1 MSDPFLGEIRMFG
14 FDFAPQGWAL
24 CDGQVLSIN
33 QNQALFSLL
42 GSVYGGDGR
51 TTFALPDLRSRV
63 PIHQGQGAGL
73 SSYVRGQAGG
83 AEAVTLAAAQM
94 PEHTHSVKASNRAAT
109 ADKPD
114 GRALARSGSQTY
126 TAHPDTSTVMNATV
140 IGDAGGSEP
149 HNNIQPYLTVNFCIA
164 TVGNFPART

>member
-1 MSDPFLGEIRMFG
+1 
-14 FDFAPQGWAL
+14 
-24 CDGQVLSIN
+24 V
-33 QNQALFSLL
+33 
-42 GSVYGGDGR
+42 
-51 TTFALPDLRSRV
+51 
-63 PIHQGQGAGL
+63 
-73 SSYVRGQAGG
+73 GG

-94 PEHTHSVKASNRAAT
+94 PEHTHSVKASSRAAT

-126 TAHPDTSTVMNATV
+126 TAHPDTSTVMNATM

-164 TVGNFPART
+164 TVGIFPARP

>member
-1 MSDPFLGEIRMFG
+1 MFG
-14 FDFAPQGWAL
+14 FGCDFAPQGWAL
-24 CDGQVLSIN
+24 CNGQVLPIN

-51 TTFALPDLRSRV
+51 STSALADLRSRV
-63 PIHQGQGAGL
+63 PIQQGPGAGL
-73 SSYVRGQAGG
+73 SSYVQGQAGG

-94 PEHTHSVKASNRAAT
+94 PEHTHSVKASNRGAT

-126 TAHPDTSTVMNATV
+126 TAHPDTSTVMNATMS
-140 IGDAGGSEP
+140 GDAGGSEP
-149 HNNIQPYLTVNFCIA
+149 HNNVQPDLTVNSCIA
-164 TVGNFPART
+164 TVAAFRPLP